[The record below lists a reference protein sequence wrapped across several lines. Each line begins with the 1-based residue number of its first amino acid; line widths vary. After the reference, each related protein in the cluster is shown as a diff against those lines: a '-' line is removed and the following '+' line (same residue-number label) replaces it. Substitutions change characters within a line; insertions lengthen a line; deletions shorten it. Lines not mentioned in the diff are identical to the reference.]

1 MNREARA
8 SNGFDVAELANL
20 RKELPYF
27 SENSGQET
35 GDAEADFIKIN
46 KVNKAGASAG
56 NGLLPQRKP
65 KSALSSSHVKAG
77 SQNSGKSGLALSLP
91 AQPPKSQPPKS
102 QPQPDKALLN
112 SQARLR
118 QRENACLTKI
128 QRQHGRLKKPLDRR
142 RNVRVSFRL
151 TFNEYKALLER
162 CGGKRRLS
170 GFIRKALGVE

>member
-1 MNREARA
+1 M
-8 SNGFDVAELANL
+8 SVNL
-20 RKELPYF
+20 DKMIE
-27 SENSGQET
+27 
-35 GDAEADFIKIN
+35 
-46 KVNKAGASAG
+46 AGASAG

-91 AQPPKSQPPKS
+91 AQPPKSR
-102 QPQPDKALLN
+102 PQPDKALLN